1 MEQYSLLAICTIAYS
16 TCFVILGVLAL
27 VMHAITIVFPGSA
40 TAKTDAALIA
50 AISSTVAAIIPD
62 AQVTK
67 IEEES

>member
-1 MEQYSLLAICTIAYS
+1 MEQYSLFAVCNIAYT
-16 TCFVILGVLAL
+16 TCFVVLGVLAL
-27 VMHAITIVFPGSA
+27 VMYAITAVFPVG

-50 AISSTVAAIIPD
+50 AITSTVAAIIPD

>member
-1 MEQYSLLAICTIAYS
+1 MEQYSLFAVCNIAYT
-16 TCFVILGVLAL
+16 TCFVVLGVLAL
-27 VMHAITIVFPGSA
+27 FMRAITAIFPGS
-40 TAKTDAALIA
+40 TVKVDAALVA